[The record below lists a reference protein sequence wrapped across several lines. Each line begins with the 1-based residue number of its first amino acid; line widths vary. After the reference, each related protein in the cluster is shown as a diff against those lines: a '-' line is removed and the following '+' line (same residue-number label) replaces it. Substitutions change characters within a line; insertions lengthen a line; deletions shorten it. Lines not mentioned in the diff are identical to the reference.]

1 VVDRRLPEH
10 LRSTSAFPTVS
21 LILAIRI
28 NWNAT
33 SVLTRNPLPELSK
46 MSLTLAP
53 NWYAPTI
60 PIWTEHRLRFK
71 AAWMCSRHP
80 PDRPEGVDAAVLGS
94 MFVRHMTKLR
104 G

>member
-1 VVDRRLPEH
+1 M
-10 LRSTSAFPTVS
+10 S
-21 LILAIRI
+21 LILAIGI

-33 SVLTRNPLPELSK
+33 SVLTRNPLPELPK
-46 MSLTLAP
+46 MSLTLTA
-53 NWYAPTI
+53 NWYTPPTL
-60 PIWTEHRLRFK
+60 PIWTEHRLRLK

-80 PDRPEGVDAAVLGS
+80 PDSPEGVDAAVLGN

>member
-1 VVDRRLPEH
+1 M
-10 LRSTSAFPTVS
+10 S

-71 AAWMCSRHP
+71 AAWMCSQHV
-80 PDRPEGVDAAVLGS
+80 PDIPEAVDAAVLGS